1 MRVALAYASLF
12 GVVATA
18 VGSRPAPARDAWL
31 AYMST
36 DLDNLADHPVRALA
50 GSAFV
55 AESDVLAL
63 TALALIGL
71 GAAGQALGDLRLA
84 GLLASTHVLGTLVSQ
99 SVLAL
104 QIRLGDAPETARSM
118 IDVGPSY
125 VVAPALVL
133 GLVLGST
140 RGRVVSGLGFAA
152 LAPHLFGGLTRLE
165 VPAVGHVVAIS
176 AALLAGPA
184 LRRDRQRRDPRPL
197 VTGALRQH
205 RPRRRGGAGLG

>member
-1 MRVALAYASLF
+1 MRTALAYASLF
-12 GVVATA
+12 GVVASA
-18 VGSRPAPARDAWL
+18 VASRPAPVRDAWL
-31 AYMST
+31 AWLST
-36 DLDNLADHPVRALA
+36 DLDNLTDHPVQALA

-71 GAAGQALGDLRLA
+71 GAAGQSLGDLRLA

-99 SVLAL
+99 SVLAS
-104 QIRLGDAPETARSM
+104 QIRLGDAPESARSM

-133 GLVLGST
+133 GILLGST
-140 RGRVVSGLGFAA
+140 RGRVASGVGFAA
-152 LAPHLFGGLTRLE
+152 LAPHLFGGLTRLD
-165 VPAVGHVVAIS
+165 VPAVGHVVAIG

-184 LRRDRQRRDPRPL
+184 LQRDRSHRRSSVNTDP
-197 VTGALRQH
+197 VVG
-205 RPRRRGGAGLG
+205 